1 MEYVKSFDSTV
12 DVTLK
17 NIRQPGVLKAIV
29 HMLLILYAARIA
41 PVPSREISQLFQNQ
55 YFQLLVFAL
64 ILWTAQVS
72 PSTAILISIA
82 FLMTIN
88 YVSNKQMWEFLE
100 NVEATTAP
108 PPETVTSEST
118 TQVPTP
124 EIAVETASTIVTSQ
138 IASSEVVQGVQQQ
151 GETIVVQPTITENE
165 AGEKVVVQ
173 PTVLIAPA
181 VVETPTGEKVVV
193 TPDVATLTVAPP
205 APSAMPPS
213 MPTEVQ
219 QAMPQAMPTE
229 VPKVEEPKVEEPKV
243 EEAPKVEPAP
253 APAPAPTAQK
263 TLVMQPAAC
272 YPMRSYDMSK
282 VSAMEGDNYGSWTK

>member
-72 PSTAILISIA
+72 PSTSILISIA

-88 YVSNKQMWEFLE
+88 HLSNKKMWEFLE
-100 NVEATTAP
+100 NVEGTTAP
-108 PPETVTSEST
+108 ETTTSEST

-124 EIAVETASTIVTSQ
+124 EMAVETASTIVTSQ
-138 IASSEVVQGVQQQ
+138 INSSEVVQGVQQQ
-151 GETIVVQPTITENE
+151 SETIVVQPTITQNE
-165 AGEKVVVQ
+165 AGERVVIQ

-181 VVETPTGEKVVV
+181 VVETPSGEQVVV
-193 TPDVATLTVAPP
+193 TPDVATLSVAPP
-205 APSAMPPS
+205 APTAMPS
-213 MPTEVQ
+213 
-219 QAMPQAMPTE
+219 AMPQAMPTE
-229 VPKVEEPKVEEPKV
+229 VPKVEQVAVAVEVPKVEQQVEVPKQEP
-243 EEAPKVEPAP
+243 EPAP

-282 VSAMEGDNYGSWTK
+282 VSAIEGDNYGAWTK